1 MLEQATFLKGIKYL
15 NAYYTN
21 FNFNINDDLKLKVWY
36 EVFTAFD
43 NATFT
48 ELIKSYCIK
57 NIYAPQSPAHIFEH
71 AKNEVFNK
79 TLEKNEA
86 WNYALSLLRQFNYDF
101 RRFYDKCEY
110 GIITDIIKSL
120 KPELE
125 GVHTENL
132 PFVKNKFIAMYE
144 LQIKKEISE
153 IVLNG
158 QLRLANYEQKV
169 LNYSSGKVATKEDS
183 DED

>member
-36 EVFTAFD
+36 DVFISFD
-43 NATFT
+43 NTTFT
-48 ELIKSYCIK
+48 DLIKSYCMK

-86 WNYALSLLRQFNYDF
+86 WNYALGLLRHVGYDF
-101 RRFYDKCEY
+101 RRFYELCEY
-110 GIITDIIKSL
+110 DIISTIIKAL

-125 GVHTENL
+125 GIYTENL
-132 PFVKNKFIAMYE
+132 PFVKNKFVAMYE
-144 LQIKKEISE
+144 IEIKKEISE
-153 IVLNG
+153 SVLNG
-158 QLRLANYEQKV
+158 QLSLANYEQKV
-169 LNYSSGKVATKEDS
+169 LNYSGGKLAIKE
-183 DED
+183 EDNEN